1 MSDKDDLIESA
12 GRLATAN
19 FEATHGRVPD
29 AFKLLQ
35 QHAPAAFA
43 GYGLIRQDVMRDTAD
58 GGALDLRTKEL
69 IFAVLD
75 VMSGAVTGAKAH
87 AGNALRLGLTVE
99 QLAEAL
105 VQCIMAGGITTWNL
119 AGKDVLLH
127 AIALSATRTTDG

>member
-1 MSDKDDLIESA
+1 MSDRD
-12 GRLATAN
+12 RLVEAASQLAVDN

-29 AFKLLQ
+29 GFKLLQ
-35 QHAPAAFA
+35 QYAPAAFA

-69 IFAVLD
+69 LFTVID
-75 VMSGAVTGAKAH
+75 VMAGAAAGAKAH
-87 AGNALRLGLTVE
+87 AGNAMRLGLTVE

-119 AGKDVLLH
+119 VGKDVLLH
-127 AIALSATRTTDG
+127 ALALSTATPKET